1 MGVAQYRLGVCGKL
15 VAGSES
21 SVESAIQGRRF
32 LVIDMN
38 DANLEKI
45 ERYLLMDA
53 AAKVYKAKAPLTA
66 LRILQ
71 DRRTPVD
78 CVICAQKTT
87 PITGLDFLQNIRT
100 GRYGGKSL
108 RETSFILTMP
118 QKDDAI
124 VNAADSFLVS
134 GYMFGELNRDLV
146 SEVVNKVLKHTPTT
160 DQPNQCRIAH
170 VRESGLDLVL
180 VPFESGF
187 GNLSLEE
194 QQETVSAIR
203 KTIILA
209 GLKGEVIPVWPSD
222 DDGTSFLAPEN
233 HHAVV
238 KNISMDFVRAN
249 LNRQFTPVG
258 LPDTA
263 RSALPAEANKS
274 STQAK
279 VGKGALSKPTSSKLS
294 SKSVGIGQ
302 GDTKRDLENQGTP
315 FSDEHIR
322 KVMAAFK
329 QLGPEKFIKAF
340 VRGQPIIHSLGE
352 KKFDTL
358 MTEFYV
364 SVDRL
369 RKPLFANAQMRGRGL
384 VFHDLTLLFDQIILR
399 SFEHVPV
406 NGGLFS
412 INLNV
417 QSVFTKAFENFIETA
432 PADRLVVEFRQP
444 NIIEYFDEY
453 EMARGIILAK
463 GAKIAV
469 DQILPDT
476 LGLVHLEY
484 LGASIAKF
492 QWSKDSDDTLKER
505 SKALSYMTEH
515 GIEAIMTR
523 VDESRAMDMGAE
535 LGVHRFQGF
544 LIDDMV
550 QEQTKH

>member
-1 MGVAQYRLGVCGKL
+1 MAE
-15 VAGSES
+15 SES
-21 SVESAIQGRRF
+21 PAESAIQGRRF
-32 LVIDMN
+32 LIIDMN
-38 DANLEKI
+38 SANLDKL

-53 AAKVYKAKAPLTA
+53 ASKVYKAKAPLTA

-87 PITGLDFLQNIRT
+87 PITGLDFLQNLRT

-108 RETSFILTMP
+108 RETSFILTMGL
-118 QKDDAI
+118 KDDAI

-134 GYMFGELNRDLV
+134 GYMFGELSRDNV
-146 SEVVNKVLKHTPTT
+146 AEVVNKVLKHTPTE

-180 VPFESGF
+180 VPFEAGF
-187 GNLSLEE
+187 GFLSPED
-194 QQETVSAIR
+194 QQQAIDAIR
-203 KTIILA
+203 KTTILA
-209 GLKGEVIPVWPSD
+209 GLKGEVIPIWPTD
-222 DDGTSFLAPEN
+222 DDGTSFLAPES
-233 HHAVV
+233 HHSVV
-238 KNISMDFVRAN
+238 QNISMDFVRAN
-249 LNRQFTPVG
+249 LNRQFTPIG
-258 LPDTA
+258 LPDTV
-263 RSALPAEANKS
+263 RSSLPAEANKK
-274 STQAK
+274 STERK
-279 VGKGALSKPTSSKLS
+279 VGKGASSKPSFSKKEPKALG
-294 SKSVGIGQ
+294 VGR
-302 GDTKRDLENQGTP
+302 GDTKGDSEKQETL

-322 KVMAAFK
+322 KVMAAYK

-340 VRGQPIIHSLGE
+340 VRGQPIIHSLGKE
-352 KKFDTL
+352 KFDTL

-369 RKPLFANAQMRGRGL
+369 RKPLFANAEMRGRGL
-384 VFHDLTLLFDQIILR
+384 VFHDLTMLFDQIILR
-399 SFEHVPV
+399 SFDHVPV

-417 QSVFTKAFENFIETA
+417 QSIFTKAFETFIETV
-432 PADRLVVEFRQP
+432 PAERLVVEFRQP

-453 EMARGIILAK
+453 EVSRGILLAK

-505 SKALSYMTEH
+505 GKALNYMAEH
-515 GIEAIMTR
+515 GIKPIMTR

-535 LGVHRFQGF
+535 LGVDNFQGF

-550 QEQTKH
+550 QGQTKH